1 MQPYRQGIC
10 LMQEGCGG
18 VMTASK
24 IHNRL
29 VIYPGDQVFAE
40 GDDANWAF
48 LIQSG
53 QIAIIKKRPDG
64 SDHTLAILGPGR
76 LFGEMALIDDQPR
89 MASARAVTETTLILI
104 DNKVLG
110 DCMEKAH
117 PLLKELVRNLSA
129 NLRTTTLRHLIRVQ
143 AQSEQR
149 AGQTQSSEQK
159 VSAPSR

>member
-1 MQPYRQGIC
+1 MAG
-10 LMQEGCGG
+10 
-18 VMTASK
+18 SK

-29 VIYPGDQVFAE
+29 VIYPGDEVFAE
-40 GDDANWAF
+40 GEDANWAF

-76 LFGEMALIDDQPR
+76 LFGEMALIDEQPR
-89 MASARAVTETTLILI
+89 MATARALTETTLVLI

-110 DCMEKAH
+110 ECLEKAH

-129 NLRTTTLRHLIRVQ
+129 NLRTTTLRHLIRIQ
-143 AQSEQR
+143 AESERR
-149 AGQTQSSEQK
+149 AGT
-159 VSAPSR
+159 SRE